1 MNTINFSHTDTNN
14 LTLAEN
20 YYYQMLHKNF
30 NAMEKYL
37 HPDVQVIS
45 PLDVISGKAVVVN
58 AAKNLSAM
66 LRDIQIRARFSA
78 NHQVM
83 FVYDFIFPDPVGLL
97 QSSGLIEFK
106 DQLIF
111 KIELFYDARPLVAN
125 KDDIFSTAKE

>member
-1 MNTINFSHTDTNN
+1 MNTISFSDKDTNN

-20 YYYQMLHKNF
+20 YYYHMLHKNF
-30 NAMEKYL
+30 DAMEKCL

-83 FVYDFIFPDPVGLL
+83 FTYDFIFPEPVGLL
-97 QSSGLIEFK
+97 RSSGLIEFK
-106 DQLIF
+106 NHLIL
-111 KIELFYDARPLVAN
+111 KIELFYDARPLVEK
-125 KDDIFSTAKE
+125 KDDIFSGAEK